1 MLEKKVE
8 GQAMDY
14 EKSSES
20 LSDFVHPDV
29 DPKYIYQPSKKPVN
43 YYEKLG
49 EAILDQQPNHL
60 NFLQGFL
67 IHR

>member
-8 GQAMDY
+8 GQVMDR
-14 EKSSES
+14 EKSSEA

>member
-8 GQAMDY
+8 GQAMDH
-14 EKSSES
+14 EKSSEA

-49 EAILDQQPNHL
+49 EAILGQQPNHL

>member
-8 GQAMDY
+8 GQVMDR
-14 EKSSES
+14 EKSSEV

-29 DPKYIYQPSKKPVN
+29 DPKYIYQPSKKPAN

-49 EAILDQQPNHL
+49 EAILGQQPNHL
-60 NFLQGFL
+60 NFFQGFL